1 MNIFFIGTVSFSKKT
16 LEKLLEIGEKV
27 VGVATKTN
35 SGINADYADLLP
47 ICEKHKIPYKLV
59 NDINH
64 PNNINFIKSCHPDI
78 IFCFGWSNLIKEEL
92 LSLCPCGIIGFHPA
106 KLPHNRGRHPLIWAL
121 ALGLTH
127 TATTF
132 FFMDA
137 GADTGDILSQKELE
151 ISADDD
157 AFSLYEKMVS
167 NALVQ
172 IEEFIPHL
180 KSKTYK
186 RIKQNPNEGNTWR
199 KRGKIDGKIDFRMD
213 SDKIHNLVRALTR
226 PYVGAHIDWEGQEIK
241 VWKSKIEE
249 CSDSNLEPGKI
260 LNFEGANILLKT
272 ADKAIWLLDHEFPD
286 SIKQEK
292 YL

>member
-1 MNIFFIGTVSFSKKT
+1 MKIFFIGTVSFSKKT
-16 LEKLLEIGEKV
+16 LEKLLEIGENI

-47 ICEKHKIPYKLV
+47 LCEGHKIPCKLV

-64 PNNINFIKSCHPDI
+64 PNNINFIKSCQPDI
-78 IFCFGWSNLIKEEL
+78 IFCFGWSNLIKEDL
-92 LSLCPCGIIGFHPA
+92 LSLCPYGIIGFHPA
-106 KLPHNRGRHPLIWAL
+106 KLPLNRGRHPLIWAL

-151 ISADDD
+151 ITEDDD
-157 AFSLYEKMVS
+157 ACSLYEKMVS
-167 NALVQ
+167 NALIQ

-186 RIKQNPNEGNTWR
+186 RIKQNPMAGNTWR
-199 KRGKIDGKIDFRMD
+199 KRGKTDGKIDFRMN

-260 LNFEGANILLKT
+260 LNFEGTNILLKT